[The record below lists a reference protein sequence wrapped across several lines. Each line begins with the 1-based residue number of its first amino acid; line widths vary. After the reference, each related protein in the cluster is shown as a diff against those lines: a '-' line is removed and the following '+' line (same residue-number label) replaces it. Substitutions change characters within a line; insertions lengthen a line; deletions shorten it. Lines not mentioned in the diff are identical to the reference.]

1 MDIKPYSHL
10 EARPVHSEN
19 IFHFPEG
26 LPAFEYI
33 KEFVFLFKPDTTPF
47 IYMQALNPADIT
59 FVCIDPFLI
68 HPDYKPR
75 ICDADVSF
83 LHLKRPEDA
92 LVLSIVTVRPDVAET
107 TANLQ
112 GPVIV
117 NMQTSIG
124 KQIVCENQ
132 KYPLRYKI
140 WEALNKISTDEKACQ
155 PTRMKA
161 MAMAMA

>member
-1 MDIKPYSHL
+1 MEIRPYTRL
-10 EARPVHSEN
+10 ESKPVHSEN

-33 KEFVFLFKPDTTPF
+33 KEFIFLFKPDTSPF
-47 IYMQALNPADIT
+47 LFMQALNPPDIS

-75 ICDADVSF
+75 ISDADAGF
-83 LHLKRPEDA
+83 LHLKRPSDA
-92 LVLSIVTVRPDVAET
+92 LILSIVTVKPDVTET

-112 GPVIV
+112 GPIII
-117 NMQTSIG
+117 NMQTSVG
-124 KQIVCENQ
+124 RQIVCENQ
-132 KYPLRYKI
+132 KYPVRYKI
-140 WEALNKISTDEKACQ
+140 WEALNRITEKEKKFQAI
-155 PTRMKA
+155 RAKA

>member
-1 MDIKPYSHL
+1 MDIKPYSRL
-10 EARPVHSEN
+10 ESKPVHSEN

-33 KEFVFLFKPDTTPF
+33 KEFIFLFKPDTSPF
-47 IYMQALNPADIT
+47 LYMQALDPADIL

-75 ICDADVSF
+75 ISDADVSF
-83 LHLKRPEDA
+83 LHLKRPGDA
-92 LVLSIVTVRPDVAET
+92 FMLSIVTVKPDVAET

-112 GPVIV
+112 GPVVI
-117 NMQTSIG
+117 NMQAGIG
-124 KQIVCENQ
+124 RQIVCENQ
-132 KYPLRYKI
+132 KYPIRYKI
-140 WEALNKISTDEKACQ
+140 WEALNKITEKERKFQA
-155 PTRMKA
+155 TRAKA